1 MDDWQYFLH
10 ELLKARPPL
19 GVEDEG
25 YRLKVTGYLDKGS
38 RWLSLTP
45 EQFDKVFALMTRE
58 DF

>member
-1 MDDWQYFLH
+1 MDDWEYILH

-25 YRLKVTGYLDKGS
+25 YRLKVTGYADKGS
-38 RWLSLTP
+38 RWLRLTP
-45 EQFDKVFALMTRE
+45 AQFDKLFALMTRE